1 MKCSCF
7 SACFLFLCSPSH
19 WFSWGM
25 YFCKATNGLDF
36 THGNCGWTFVLTIV
50 KVVVI
55 AVLATF
61 FPTAVLIWLAIFTS
75 EAFLFNCLHDFISSL
90 FILNYRWR
98 YKVQKPR
105 WTRKV
110 MLKFQSVLSHE
121 TNSLFQR
128 SLYHFPASKLSLP
141 FFYLS
146 SSLFCSLRKITS
158 KNLPLESCFGEIKF
172 CWESA
177 EIWLP
182 YHLGSIYAKWLAL
195 RANFNLKKIWKPFNS
210 IWKTLKY
217 NQHLVAFQCD
227 GLKTTK

>member
-1 MKCSCF
+1 MKLRLNICIDKSSSKGSSNSSTCNFF
-7 SACFLFLCSPSH
+7 SSR
-19 WFSWGM
+19 
-25 YFCKATNGLDF
+25 T
-36 THGNCGWTFVLTIV
+36 
-50 KVVVI
+50 
-55 AVLATF
+55 
-61 FPTAVLIWLAIFTS
+61 VLIWLTIVTS
-75 EAFLFNCLHDFISSL
+75 EAFLFNCLHDLISSL
-90 FILNYRWR
+90 FILNYSWR

-110 MLKFQSVLSHE
+110 MLKFQLVLSHE

-141 FFYLS
+141 FLYLS

-158 KNLPLESCFGEIKF
+158 KNLPPESCFGEIKF

-195 RANFNLKKIWKPFNS
+195 RANFNLKKFKNLS
-210 IWKTLKY
+210 IQFEKQSTISI
-217 NQHLVAFQCD
+217 QSFFTCD